1 MAIIALSIHHSQL
14 TAAWSCAIMMAH
26 ADGDGRRI
34 FIRQSV
40 TTENPKHVT
49 KEDRREI

>member
-1 MAIIALSIHHSQL
+1 
-14 TAAWSCAIMMAH
+14 MMAH

-40 TTENPKHVT
+40 TTENQTRHQ
-49 KEDRREI
+49 RRQKRDLISD